1 MTSVSFT
8 NYFKRLISRFGTPT
22 KVFRDNFNGFKSN
35 ETEAYFKKSVLH
47 GNQY

>member
-8 NYFKRLISRFGTPT
+8 NYFKRFISRFGTHT